1 MNNTND
7 ENSQNDLNQVE
18 NNKTDSAENIGS
30 GGKQQE
36 TDNGKKTAEKDDT
49 KSLAKQIAKM
59 RKRIDAEAG
68 QKHSLQDELADKN
81 KQIETLTEKLK
92 GQGKTDAEK
101 ADEISKK
108 LADENKALKAQ
119 LNRITQSQNVSA
131 QFSKA
136 GVHIPASVV
145 DLIVAASKD
154 DADISKNMQAV
165 SEFYDTIVADTKK
178 GFLSAKTPRVTG
190 SDNKPVSRKDI
201 TKIKDPVKRISF
213 IKSHLQEL
221 K

>member
-7 ENSQNDLNQVE
+7 ENNKNDLNQVE
-18 NNKTDSAENIGS
+18 NTKTDSAENS
-30 GGKQQE
+30 VPSGKQQGK
-36 TDNGKKTAEKDDT
+36 DNDTKDDT

-101 ADEISKK
+101 ADELSKK
-108 LADENKALKAQ
+108 LADENKALKAR
-119 LNRITQSQNVSA
+119 LNRITQSQSVSA
-131 QFSKA
+131 QFSEA

-145 DLIVAASKD
+145 DLIVSASKD
-154 DADISKNMQAV
+154 DADISKNMKAV
-165 SEFYDTIVADTKK
+165 SEFYDSVVADTKK

-190 SDNKPVSRKDI
+190 SDSKPISRKDI
-201 TKIKDPVKRISF
+201 AKIKDPVKRISL
-213 IKSHLQEL
+213 IKNHLQEL

>member
-7 ENSQNDLNQVE
+7 ENNKNDLNQVE
-18 NNKTDSAENIGS
+18 NNKTGSAENNGS

-36 TDNGKKTAEKDDT
+36 TDNDKKDDT

-92 GQGKTDAEK
+92 GQGKTDSEK

-108 LADENKALKAQ
+108 LADENKALKAR
-119 LNRITQSQNVSA
+119 LNRITQSQSVA
-131 QFSKA
+131 DQFSKA
-136 GVHIPASVV
+136 GVRIPASVV
-145 DLIVAASKD
+145 DLIVSASKD
-154 DADISKNMQAV
+154 DADISKNMQSI
-165 SEFYDTIVADTKK
+165 SEFYDAVVADTKK

-190 SDNKPVSRKDI
+190 SYSKPISRKDI
-201 TKIKDPVKRISF
+201 AKIKDPVKRINF

>member
-1 MNNTND
+1 MNTND
-7 ENSQNDLNQVE
+7 ENNKNDLNQVKSNE
-18 NNKTDSAENIGS
+18 ADSAENNGS
-30 GGKQQE
+30 SGKQQGE
-36 TDNGKKTAEKDDT
+36 DNDKKTDEKDDN

-92 GQGKTDAEK
+92 CQGKTDTEK

-108 LADENKALKAQ
+108 LADENKALKAR

-136 GVHIPASVV
+136 GVHIPSSVV
-145 DLIVAASKD
+145 DLIVSASKD
-154 DADISKNMQAV
+154 DADISKNMQSI
-165 SEFYDTIVADTKK
+165 SEFYDAVVADTKK

-190 SDNKPVSRKDI
+190 SDNKPISRKDI
-201 TKIKDPVKRISF
+201 AKIKDPVKRISF
-213 IKSHLQEL
+213 IKNHLQEL